1 MIKTTTQAIRYL
13 KSIDIMVSKKK
24 DKYIAVG
31 HEVFGTTRDI
41 IETNKELI
49 HYANDWKEI
58 MEME

>member
-1 MIKTTTQAIRYL
+1 MIITTNQAIKYL
-13 KSIDIMVSKKK
+13 KSIDIIVSKKK
-24 DKYIAVG
+24 NKYLVVG